1 MKAQF
6 SNGVHSYV
14 PLSVAHTNIHMCE
27 IYWSC
32 CTKWHWLSLFFRA
45 SMKMARF
52 SLLLYNAFCS
62 SVSDLLYLKIIIF
75 FFSLSI
81 LSFQWAKVCS
91 SLARSLCFKH
101 FSIQSPLLR
110 IASLLL
116 LSFCRFYSFINVA
129 CRIYDDCQ
137 LCCPSHHI
145 VRHRAC
151 LSTAICICA
160 FVHLCF
166 KIFLYIRKMQ

>member
-1 MKAQF
+1 MHICVKYIGRVA
-6 SNGVHSYV
+6 
-14 PLSVAHTNIHMCE
+14 LSGTDCHYSFELLWKWLVFR
-27 IYWSC
+27 C
-32 CTKWHWLSLFFRA
+32 CFTMHFAPVCQTCFIWK
-45 SMKMARF
+45 
-52 SLLLYNAFCS
+52 LLL
-62 SVSDLLYLKIIIF
+62 F

-137 LCCPSHHI
+137 LCCPSRHI